1 MKTVWR
7 VFSYLKRYPW
17 MAAGTL
23 TCAILSTLMVIVFP
37 ATAKWIIDDVVRAN
51 RPDKL
56 LPLILLAAVAFLV
69 QHGFKALRLV
79 LNNTFEQR
87 VIFDLRSDLYSHI
100 QLLPLRWFDNR
111 ATGDLMTRVIEDV
124 NSVERV
130 LIDGIEQG
138 VVAILQVVIVIS
150 VMFYLNVKLAL
161 LALVPF
167 PLLIAGALTYTL
179 TAHRRYRSQRRA
191 SSNMNALL
199 HDNLA
204 GVRQIKSF
212 VREREEHARFNRV
225 SDQLR
230 HATLVVMRVWAIYS
244 PSMSMFEAIGALLV
258 LGFGGHAV
266 LTGAMQIGDLVAF
279 LMLTAFLYD
288 PVSRLHQ
295 LNQLVQAGRAAG
307 ERVFEILDEQVEAG
321 AVAGIGDPGTAITD
335 RGYKARILGDIRYEN
350 VSFSYVEGLPALRCV
365 SFHAPPG
372 ATVAL
377 VGATGAGKSTLVNLL
392 VRFYEFTSGEIHID
406 GKPVR
411 EYELRTLREAI
422 GVVTQESF
430 LFNGSIREN
439 LLMGKPDA
447 TDAELW
453 RAVDAANARQFIER
467 LPDGLESVVGER
479 GVKLSVGEKQR
490 LSIARS
496 LLKDPPILILDEA
509 TASVDTATERLIQEA
524 LERLMANRTSIVI
537 AHRLS
542 TIVYAWKICAAVPAK
557 FARGLATARD
567 RVAGGNHYLG
577 KSRARAAI
585 TGLRR
590 IPLSGR
596 RWCRCGRS
604 RNRDGLAGLQFTTVF
619 DVVGF
624 LQFIDAYFVHFG
636 YGRQCLSARHDVRV
650 AHSGGMRRRHGWSGR
665 IRRRGRA
672 LSNHDPWPDVGNFLL
687 QL

>member
-1 MKTVWR
+1 MKTIWR
-7 VFSYLKRYPW
+7 VFAYLKRHPW

-23 TCAILSTLMVIVFP
+23 TCAILSTLMVVVFP
-37 ATAKWIIDDVVRAN
+37 AATKWIINDVVRAN

-56 LPLILLAAVAFLV
+56 LPLILLVALAFLV
-69 QHGFKALRLV
+69 QHGFNALRIV
-79 LNNTFEQR
+79 LNNTFEQK

-138 VVAILQVVIVIS
+138 VVAVLQVIIVMS

-161 LALVPF
+161 LVLAPF

-191 SSNMNALL
+191 SSDMNALL

-212 VREREEHARFNRV
+212 VREKEEHARFNRV

-244 PSMSMFEAIGALLV
+244 PSMSMFEAVGALLV
-258 LGFGGHAV
+258 LGFGSHAV
-266 LTGAMQIGDLVAF
+266 LTGTMQIGDLVAF

-307 ERVFEILDEQVEAG
+307 ERVFEILDEPAEPG
-321 AVAGIGDPGTAITD
+321 AVAGIADHGRT
-335 RGYKARILGDIRYEN
+335 RILGDIRYQD
-350 VSFSYVEGLPALRCV
+350 VSFSYVEGLPALRRV
-365 SFHAPPG
+365 SFHASPG
-372 ATVAL
+372 ATIAL
-377 VGATGAGKSTLVNLL
+377 VGATGSGKSTLVNLL
-392 VRFYEFTSGEIHID
+392 VRFYEFTSGQVYID
-406 GKPVR
+406 GKPIR
-411 EYELRTLREAI
+411 EYGLRALREAV

-447 TDAELW
+447 TDVELW

-490 LSIARS
+490 LSIARA

-542 TIVYAWKICAAVPAK
+542 TIVHAEQILV
-557 FARGLATARD
+557 LD
-567 RVAGGNHYLG
+567 H
-577 KSRARAAI
+577 
-585 TGLRR
+585 
-590 IPLSGR
+590 
-596 RWCRCGRS
+596 
-604 RNRDGLAGLQFTTVF
+604 
-619 DVVGF
+619 
-624 LQFIDAYFVHFG
+624 
-636 YGRQCLSARHDVRV
+636 
-650 AHSGGMRRRHGWSGR
+650 GR
-665 IRRRGRA
+665 IIERGTHDDLLA
-672 LSNHDPWPDVGNFLL
+672 LDGRYARLCRQSLL
-687 QL
+687 ETSPVRETESPAEIAASQTLEREEHLPV

>member
-7 VFSYLKRYPW
+7 VFAYLKRYPW

-37 ATAKWIIDDVVRAN
+37 AATKWIINDVVRAS

-56 LPLILLAAVAFLV
+56 LPLIALAAGAFLL
-69 QHGFKALRLV
+69 QHGFNALRIV
-79 LNNTFEQR
+79 LNNTFEQK

-138 VVAILQVVIVIS
+138 VVAVLQVFIV
-150 VMFYLNVKLAL
+150 VGMMFYLNAKLAL

-167 PLLIAGALTYTL
+167 PLLVAGTLTYTL
-179 TAHRRYRSQRRA
+179 TAHRRYRLQRRA
-191 SSNMNALL
+191 SSDMNALL

-212 VREREEHARFNRV
+212 VRENEEHARFNRV

-230 HATLVVMRVWAIYS
+230 RATLVVMRVWAIYS
-244 PSMSMFEAIGALLV
+244 PSMSLFESIGALLV
-258 LGFGGHAV
+258 LGFGSHAV
-266 LTGAMQIGDLVAF
+266 LTGSMQIGDLVAF
-279 LMLTAFLYD
+279 LILLAFLYD
-288 PVSRLHQ
+288 PLSRLHQ

-307 ERVFEILDEQVEAG
+307 ERVFEILDEPAEPG
-321 AVAGIGDPGTAITD
+321 AVAALTD
-335 RGYKARILGDIRYEN
+335 SGRRSTSAEPERSPILGDIRYQD
-350 VSFSYVEGLPALRCV
+350 VSFGYVEGLPALRNI

-377 VGATGAGKSTLVNLL
+377 VGATGAGKSTVVNLL
-392 VRFYEFTSGEIHID
+392 VRFYEFTSGQIYVD
-406 GKPVR
+406 RKPVC
-411 EYELRTLREAI
+411 EYDLRALREAI

-439 LLMGKPDA
+439 LLMGKPQA

-453 RAVDAANARQFIER
+453 RAVIAANAQHFIQR
-467 LPDGLESVVGER
+467 LPGGLESVVGER

-490 LSIARS
+490 LSIARA

-542 TIVYAWKICAAVPAK
+542 TIV
-557 FARGLATARD
+557 
-567 RVAGGNHYLG
+567 
-577 KSRARAAI
+577 RADQI
-585 TGLRR
+585 LV
-590 IPLSGR
+590 L
-596 RWCRCGRS
+596 
-604 RNRDGLAGLQFTTVF
+604 D
-619 DVVGF
+619 
-624 LQFIDAYFVHFG
+624 H
-636 YGRQCLSARHDVRV
+636 
-650 AHSGGMRRRHGWSGR
+650 GR
-665 IRRRGRA
+665 IIERGTHDKL
-672 LSNHDPWPDVGNFLL
+672 LSLGGKYTRLCQQSLL
-687 QL
+687 ETSPLRETEPPPEIVASQTAETEEELPVC

>member
-7 VFSYLKRYPW
+7 VFAYLKRYPW

-23 TCAILSTLMVIVFP
+23 TCAILSTLTVIVFP
-37 ATAKWIIDDVVRAN
+37 GVTKWIIDDVVRAN

-56 LPLILLAAVAFLV
+56 LPLILLAAVAFVL
-69 QHGFKALRLV
+69 QHVFNALRII
-79 LNNTFEQR
+79 LNNTFEQK

-138 VVAILQVVIVIS
+138 VVAVLQIVIVLA
-150 VMFYLNVKLAL
+150 VMFYLNVTLAL
-161 LALVPF
+161 LALAPF
-167 PLLIAGALTYTL
+167 PFLIAGALTYTL
-179 TAHRRYRSQRRA
+179 TAHRRYRLQRRA
-191 SSNMNALL
+191 ASTMNALL
-199 HDNLA
+199 HDNLS

-212 VREREEHARFNRV
+212 VREQEEHARFNRV

-230 HATLVVMRVWAIYS
+230 RATLVVMRVWAIYS
-244 PSMSMFEAIGALLV
+244 PSMSMFEAFGAVLV
-258 LGFGGHAV
+258 LGFGGHAI
-266 LTGAMQIGDLVAF
+266 LTGAMQLGDLVAF

-288 PVSRLHQ
+288 PISRLHQ
-295 LNQLVQAGRAAG
+295 LNQLIQAGRAAG
-307 ERVFEILDEQVEAG
+307 ERVFEILDEPAEPG
-321 AVAGIGDPGTAITD
+321 FGMRRHVAAF
-335 RGYKARILGDIRYEN
+335 KAQTCLRTPNKRTLGDIRYEN
-350 VSFSYVEGLPALRCV
+350 VSFSYAEGLPALNHI

-392 VRFYEFTSGEIHID
+392 VRFYEFSAGQIYVD
-406 GKPVR
+406 GKPIR
-411 EYELRTLREAI
+411 EYALRTLREAI

-447 TDAELW
+447 SDTELW
-453 RAVDAANARQFIER
+453 RAVDAANARGFIER
-467 LPDGLESVVGER
+467 LPAGLESIVGER

-490 LSIARS
+490 LSIARA

-524 LERLMANRTSIVI
+524 LERLMFHRTSIVI

-542 TIVYAWKICAAVPAK
+542 TIVHADQILV
-557 FARGLATARD
+557 LD
-567 RVAGGNHYLG
+567 H
-577 KSRARAAI
+577 
-585 TGLRR
+585 
-590 IPLSGR
+590 
-596 RWCRCGRS
+596 
-604 RNRDGLAGLQFTTVF
+604 
-619 DVVGF
+619 
-624 LQFIDAYFVHFG
+624 
-636 YGRQCLSARHDVRV
+636 
-650 AHSGGMRRRHGWSGR
+650 GR
-665 IRRRGRA
+665 IIERGKHDELVA
-672 LSNHDPWPDVGNFLL
+672 LGGKYARLCEQSLLETSPQAELESPAEIAILSVPVPDE
-687 QL
+687 QLPV

>member
-7 VFSYLKRYPW
+7 IFAYLKRYPW

-23 TCAILSTLMVIVFP
+23 TCAVLSTLLVIVFP
-37 ATAKWIIDDVVRAN
+37 ASTKWIINDVVRAN

-56 LPLILLAAVAFLV
+56 LPLIWLATVAFLL
-69 QHGFKALRLV
+69 QHGFNALRIV
-79 LNNTFEQR
+79 LNNTFEQK

-138 VVAILQVVIVIS
+138 VVAVLQVLIVIGM
-150 VMFYLNVKLAL
+150 MFYLNAKLAL
-161 LALVPF
+161 LALAPF
-167 PLLIAGALTYTL
+167 PLLVAGTLTYTL
-179 TAHRRYRSQRRA
+179 TAHRRYRLQRRA

-212 VREREEHARFNRV
+212 VREKEEHARFNRV

-244 PSMSMFEAIGALLV
+244 PSMSMFEAFGAVLV
-258 LGFGGHAV
+258 LGFGSHAV
-266 LTGAMQIGDLVAF
+266 LIGAMQIGDLVAF

-288 PVSRLHQ
+288 PISRLHQ

-307 ERVFEILDEQVEAG
+307 ERVFEILDEPIEPGWIDHYAPVR
-321 AVAGIGDPGTAITD
+321 VA
-335 RGYKARILGDIRYEN
+335 GDIRYEN
-350 VSFSYVEGLPALRCV
+350 VNFSYAEGLPALKNI
-365 SFHAPPG
+365 SLHAHPG
-372 ATVAL
+372 ETVGL
-377 VGATGAGKSTLVNLL
+377 VGAPGAGKSTLASLL
-392 VRFYEFTSGEIHID
+392 PRFYELKEGDGQIFFD
-406 GKPVR
+406 GKEIR
-411 EYELRTLREAI
+411 EYGIRALRENI
-422 GVVTQESF
+422 GLVTQESF

-439 LLMGKPDA
+439 LLMGKPSA

-453 RAVDAANARQFIER
+453 RAVEAANAREFIER
-467 LPDGLESVVGER
+467 LPDKLESIVGER

-490 LSIARS
+490 LSIARA

-524 LERLMANRTSIVI
+524 LEHLMANRTSIVI

-542 TIVYAWKICAAVPAK
+542 TIVGADQILV
-557 FARGLATARD
+557 LD
-567 RVAGGNHYLG
+567 R
-577 KSRARAAI
+577 
-585 TGLRR
+585 
-590 IPLSGR
+590 
-596 RWCRCGRS
+596 
-604 RNRDGLAGLQFTTVF
+604 
-619 DVVGF
+619 
-624 LQFIDAYFVHFG
+624 
-636 YGRQCLSARHDVRV
+636 
-650 AHSGGMRRRHGWSGR
+650 GR
-665 IRRRGRA
+665 IIERGKHEDLIA
-672 LSNHDPWPDVGNFLL
+672 LDGKYAHLCRQSFLETGQRPEQETAEEIATLPIPAPDE
-687 QL
+687 QLSI

>member
-7 VFSYLKRYPW
+7 VFAYLKRYPW
-17 MAAGTL
+17 LAAGTV
-23 TCAILSTLMVIVFP
+23 TCAIVGTLMVIVFP
-37 ATAKWIIDDVVRAN
+37 SVTKWIIDNVIRTN

-56 LPLILLAAVAFLV
+56 LPLLMLAAVAFFL
-69 QHGFKALRLV
+69 QHGFNALRIV
-79 LNNTFEQR
+79 LNNTFEQK

-138 VVAILQVVIVIS
+138 VVAVLQIVIVMT
-150 VMFYLNVKLAL
+150 VMFYWNAKLAI

-167 PLLIAGALTYTL
+167 PLLIGGALAYTL
-179 TAHRRYRSQRRA
+179 TAHRRYRLQRRA
-191 SSNMNALL
+191 SSTINALL

-204 GVRQIKSF
+204 GIRQIKSF

-258 LGFGGHAV
+258 LGFGAHAV

-307 ERVFEILDEQVEAG
+307 ERVFEILDEPCEPGIVAG
-321 AVAGIGDPGTAITD
+321 AALKHHAPSIASPLGEGERIKVRRFSAEASEKIQPSPYPLPLKGRGEAIS
-335 RGYKARILGDIRYEN
+335 RKAALHEHDHIPIAGDIRYED
-350 VSFSYVEGLPALRCV
+350 VSFSYTEGLPALRRV

-372 ATVAL
+372 ATIAL

-392 VRFYEFTSGEIHID
+392 VRFYEFTSGQIYVD
-406 GKPVR
+406 GKPIR
-411 EYELRTLREAI
+411 NYELHALREAI

-453 RAVDAANARQFIER
+453 RTVDAANAREFIER

-490 LSIARS
+490 LSIARA

-524 LERLMANRTSIVI
+524 LENLMFHRTSIVI

-542 TIVYAWKICAAVPAK
+542 TIVHADKILV
-557 FARGLATARD
+557 LD
-567 RVAGGNHYLG
+567 R
-577 KSRARAAI
+577 
-585 TGLRR
+585 
-590 IPLSGR
+590 
-596 RWCRCGRS
+596 
-604 RNRDGLAGLQFTTVF
+604 
-619 DVVGF
+619 
-624 LQFIDAYFVHFG
+624 
-636 YGRQCLSARHDVRV
+636 
-650 AHSGGMRRRHGWSGR
+650 GR
-665 IRRRGRA
+665 IIERGTHEQLLA
-672 LSNHDPWPDVGNFLL
+672 LGGKYARLCEQSLLETSLQPEVETPAETLIAPIPTPD
-687 QL
+687 